1 MRAQRNERNN
11 TMHNHHSAPRNL
23 NRRRADK
30 SIEDTIYEALAGVT
44 GVDVGIDTYGD
55 DDDTATVLLTA
66 INGGFTLEVDVDA
79 TMTPREIREAISDAA
94 YEWDPHEAF
103 EEAYPEY
110 AGAYGLVHAV
120 DDSEETFLSVFE
132 PLAY

>member
-1 MRAQRNERNN
+1 
-11 TMHNHHSAPRNL
+11 MHNHHSALR

-110 AGAYGLVHAV
+110 AGAYGLVHDA
-120 DDSEETFLSVFE
+120 DDSWETFMSIPRDPS

>member
-1 MRAQRNERNN
+1 
-11 TMHNHHSAPRNL
+11 MHNHHSAPR

-44 GVDVGIDTYGD
+44 GVDVGIDTY

-94 YEWDPHEAF
+94 YTWDAQTAF

-110 AGAYGLVHAV
+110 ADAYVLVHAA